1 MLMYLYAHWLAALAA
16 NRTKLPPNFQ
26 YSINQTMDC
35 TERVLQR
42 RDLRR
47 IVDLKIAFDAEA

>member
-1 MLMYLYAHWLAALAA
+1 MYLYAHWLAALAA

-26 YSINQTMDC
+26 DSINQTMDC